1 MNKKKKQFDKL
12 KLKLKNLYFKKLLSI
27 VHNKPNLN
35 LTIEKNTSNQDL
47 QEPSKDG
54 KKSDSVVYVKDN
66 TKPNIVINKIFNNL
80 PDIVNKFGS
89 QISNFSISKLN
100 LAKEISKSI
109 TNANTAK
116 LNSSNFKVDKK
127 IPNLIS
133 INKEEPSYNYETVQ
147 NSNSQ
152 NVNQNLSN
160 KIEKNTYTNLE
171 SVTNSNSQNVNQNLS
186 NKIEKNT
193 YTNLESVTNNN
204 SIFTNTAEKINE
216 VKNKIY
222 KFVNNLK
229 FKYIEKPNEIKNINL
244 NQIIQPSN
252 EIDIKTH
259 FIPSEKQI
267 KTIKEKLITSH
278 SQNFIQNTKKY
289 VSENLVSKI
298 FNVNNNSETNKLEKQ
313 NNVYVLPA
321 FQDGSDTPLE
331 NDIIGKIHKNELI
344 LNEKETRRLVGDRSG
359 IVPNEPNTDLTP
371 KSIEKQDSQEVQD
384 MKINSSDF
392 EKNDSFQDK
401 ILKPDQKIEP
411 SEMVTKSAA
420 EVPIDKNRLHIKKS
434 LRNTLKTDI
443 IQKNR
448 MIPDW
453 RSSYG

>member
-89 QISNFSISKLN
+89 QITNFSISKLN
-100 LAKEISKSI
+100 LAKENLKSI

-133 INKEEPSYNYETVQ
+133 INKEQPSYNYETIQ
-147 NSNSQ
+147 NSS
-152 NVNQNLSN
+152 
-160 KIEKNTYTNLE
+160 
-171 SVTNSNSQNVNQNLS
+171 SQNVNQNLS

-204 SIFTNTAEKINE
+204 SIFTNTSEKINE

-267 KTIKEKLITSH
+267 KTIKEKLITSP

-371 KSIEKQDSQEVQD
+371 KSVAKENPQEVQD
-384 MKINSSDF
+384 INIKSSDF
-392 EKNDSFQDK
+392 IKNDSFQDT
-401 ILKPDQKIEP
+401 LLNPEQKIDS
-411 SEMVTKSAA
+411 SEMFTDSVQ
-420 EVPIDKNRLHIKKS
+420 EVPVNKNRLHIKRS
-434 LRNTLKTDI
+434 LRNTLKNDI

>member
-54 KKSDSVVYVKDN
+54 KKSDSIVYVKDN

-171 SVTNSNSQNVNQNLS
+171 SVTN
-186 NKIEKNT
+186 
-193 YTNLESVTNNN
+193 NN
-204 SIFTNTAEKINE
+204 SIFTNTSKKINE

-267 KTIKEKLITSH
+267 KTIKEKLITSP

>member
-89 QISNFSISKLN
+89 QITNFSISKLN
-100 LAKEISKSI
+100 LAKENLKSI

-133 INKEEPSYNYETVQ
+133 INKEQPSYNYETIQ
-147 NSNSQ
+147 NSS
-152 NVNQNLSN
+152 
-160 KIEKNTYTNLE
+160 
-171 SVTNSNSQNVNQNLS
+171 SQNVNQNLS

-204 SIFTNTAEKINE
+204 SIFTNTSEKINE

-267 KTIKEKLITSH
+267 KTIKEKLITSP

-371 KSIEKQDSQEVQD
+371 KSVAKENHQEVQD
-384 MKINSSDF
+384 INIKSSDF
-392 EKNDSFQDK
+392 IKNDSFQDTL
-401 ILKPDQKIEP
+401 LKPEQKIDS
-411 SEMVTKSAA
+411 SEMFTDSVQ
-420 EVPIDKNRLHIKKS
+420 EVPVNKNRLHIKRS
-434 LRNTLKTDI
+434 LRNTLKNDI

>member
-89 QISNFSISKLN
+89 QITNFSISKLN
-100 LAKEISKSI
+100 LAKENLKSI

-133 INKEEPSYNYETVQ
+133 INKEQPSYNYETIQ
-147 NSNSQ
+147 NSS
-152 NVNQNLSN
+152 
-160 KIEKNTYTNLE
+160 
-171 SVTNSNSQNVNQNLS
+171 SQNVNQNLS

-204 SIFTNTAEKINE
+204 SIFTNTSEKINE

-267 KTIKEKLITSH
+267 KTIKEKLITSP

-371 KSIEKQDSQEVQD
+371 KSVAKENPQEVQD
-384 MKINSSDF
+384 INIKSSDF
-392 EKNDSFQDK
+392 IKNDSFQDTL
-401 ILKPDQKIEP
+401 LKPEQKIDS
-411 SEMVTKSAA
+411 SEMFTDSVQ
-420 EVPIDKNRLHIKKS
+420 EVPVNKNRLHIKRS
-434 LRNTLKTDI
+434 LRNTLKNDI